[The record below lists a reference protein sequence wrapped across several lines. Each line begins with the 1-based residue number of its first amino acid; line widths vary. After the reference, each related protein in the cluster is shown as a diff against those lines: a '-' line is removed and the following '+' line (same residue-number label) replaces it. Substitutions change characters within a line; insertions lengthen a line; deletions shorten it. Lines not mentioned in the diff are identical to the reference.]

1 MVENTE
7 KIEKYYKNVKITHA
21 CVLHHVLFF
30 VTLESEDSIGFSRQE
45 YWKRLPCPPLG
56 DLPDPGIEPMSHRS
70 PAMAGRFFT
79 TNAAWEAP

>member
-21 CVLHHVLFF
+21 YVLRHV
-30 VTLESEDSIGFSRQE
+30 LESEDSIGFSKQE
-45 YWKRLPCPPLG
+45 YWKGLPCPPLG

-79 TNAAWEAP
+79 TNATWEAP